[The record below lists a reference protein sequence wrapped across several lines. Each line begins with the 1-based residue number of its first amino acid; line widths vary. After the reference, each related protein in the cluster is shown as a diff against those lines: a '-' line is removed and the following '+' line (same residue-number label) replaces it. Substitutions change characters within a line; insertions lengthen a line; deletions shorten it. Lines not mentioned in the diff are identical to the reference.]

1 MSDPSTE
8 PVIEPPATEP
18 AAAEPAAEPAATE
31 PATAPAAAEPAAA
44 EPAASEPA
52 TTEPAASEPAATEPA
67 ATEPAAAAS
76 APSEPA
82 ATEPAPAPAPAR
94 TPGITYTAS
103 PSTASL
109 TDTFYSLQSL
119 TPDAGSASLSDLSTD
134 NYPEDRVPLKDPN
147 GYDLPNPAN
156 QVIFKNQPV
165 SWWIESINNG
175 SIVYTPISNTVNW
188 SYYDSSKN
196 QYQILFAISS
206 YMIPNRTGTVSRDPD
221 TRLTT
226 IVLQDNG
233 VFNMTQTHMMF

>member
-1 MSDPSTE
+1 LQTTHIYAPE
-8 PVIEPPATEP
+8 PATE
-18 AAAEPAAEPAATE
+18 
-31 PATAPAAAEPAAA
+31 
-44 EPAASEPA
+44 
-52 TTEPAASEPAATEPA
+52 
-67 ATEPAAAAS
+67 
-76 APSEPA
+76 
-82 ATEPAPAPAPAR
+82 PAPAPAR
-94 TPGITYTAS
+94 TPGITYIAS